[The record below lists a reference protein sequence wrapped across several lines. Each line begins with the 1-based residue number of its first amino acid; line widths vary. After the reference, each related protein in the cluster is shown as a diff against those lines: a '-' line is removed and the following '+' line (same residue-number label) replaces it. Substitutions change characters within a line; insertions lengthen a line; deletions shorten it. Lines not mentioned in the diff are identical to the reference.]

1 MSGGA
6 GSGGPRRDLP
16 RPAWQG
22 RGGGAP
28 RLLRLLAERVESY
41 LEGEELA
48 FETLGE
54 AIEEADPTSDDLETT
69 ILALRG
75 AATASDAEGDE
86 GAAPG
91 ALEGTPGKQ
100 AQRVWSREERESL
113 SPEAWGY
120 LIDLKRRGSLDEGQF
135 ERVLD
140 VLTGCGV
147 RPVSVDLAREVA
159 ARVALDADSAGRLEG
174 AHGEFDQT
182 H

>member
-1 MSGGA
+1 MSTEREGA
-6 GSGGPRRDLP
+6 S
-16 RPAWQG
+16 
-22 RGGGAP
+22 
-28 RLLRLLAERVESY
+28 RLLRLLAER
-41 LEGEELA
+41 LEGFLEGDDLA

-54 AIEEADPTSDDLETT
+54 AIEEGGPLPDEIETA

-75 AATASDAEGDE
+75 AATAAEAEQGGHASATLDR
-86 GAAPG
+86 P
-91 ALEGTPGKQ
+91 PGKQ
-100 AQRVWSREERESL
+100 AQRVWSHEERSIL

-120 LIDLKRRGSLDEGQF
+120 LIDLRRRGSLDDGQF

-140 VLTGCGV
+140 FLTGCGV

-159 ARVALDADSAGRLEG
+159 VRVALEGDESGRLEG